1 MPRSTKNRQPRRE
14 MVPRIWACA
23 MRLPSTPTIDGDKSD
38 NREEARSTV
47 TSEES
52 EGAPLLRLRGPGAS
66 DPVFPSH
73 FPAGGWN
80 LRRTKR
86 PCEREETTAGA
97 MMNLKLTV
105 SPVRPPPLVTRSV
118 PQNYFCGPQRSPRS
132 RGWAPHDPNNYW
144 APPSSRDARFS
155 SSLLFSCLLPPP
167 IFLPPVHLLFPP
179 FCFLRI
185 DL

>member
-38 NREEARSTV
+38 NREEARPTV

-80 LRRTKR
+80 LRRTKQPWSVGEGERRQERWSSERASLPLPRGAQSSGRYVGPTFQWNEAIRAR
-86 PCEREETTAGA
+86 PTERRTGSVGFASHEPG
-97 MMNLKLTV
+97 LK
-105 SPVRPPPLVTRSV
+105 P
-118 PQNYFCGPQRSPRS
+118 
-132 RGWAPHDPNNYW
+132 
-144 APPSSRDARFS
+144 
-155 SSLLFSCLLPPP
+155 
-167 IFLPPVHLLFPP
+167 
-179 FCFLRI
+179 
-185 DL
+185 

>member
-1 MPRSTKNRQPRRE
+1 MPPRSTKNRQPRRE

-52 EGAPLLRLRGPGAS
+52 EGAPLLHLRGPGAS

-86 PCEREETTAGA
+86 PCERGDNRRRQVRWRLLSCHAGP
-97 MMNLKLTV
+97 
-105 SPVRPPPLVTRSV
+105 SPQVATWV
-118 PQNYFCGPQRSPRS
+118 
-132 RGWAPHDPNNYW
+132 
-144 APPSSRDARFS
+144 
-155 SSLLFSCLLPPP
+155 
-167 IFLPPVHLLFPP
+167 PP
-179 FCFLRI
+179 FGGSKPFEPDRASATVWRGEKEAVASQCAPAGEDADPLRI
-185 DL
+185 RWPFRRWM